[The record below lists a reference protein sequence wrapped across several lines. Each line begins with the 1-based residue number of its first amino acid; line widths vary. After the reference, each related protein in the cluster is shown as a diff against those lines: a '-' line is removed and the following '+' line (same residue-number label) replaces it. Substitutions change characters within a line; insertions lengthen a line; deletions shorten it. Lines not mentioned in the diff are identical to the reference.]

1 MLQCLTW
8 CETQNRA
15 QQILRFSRFCRAF
28 ALSLFPLFLACPVN
42 AEEKAEPER
51 RYAVNIPKQNLAD
64 ALNSLSEQTQ
74 QLLLFPYQIASTL
87 ESEAVSGEY
96 SLHNAMAKMLEGT
109 GYTGGLTKKGVL
121 MILLS
126 KSDAQSPTTIK
137 SEPNMQS
144 KQSSLRGFFAS
155 VLGAFTASTT
165 IVASAEI
172 GTNTIEEVIVTAERK
187 EASVQK
193 TPIAMSVFTSDQIER
208 DQLLDTRDLAQLSP
222 SLTFNQA
229 LAGSQIYIRGV
240 GQGNPITGSNPGVA
254 LHIDGVYLGHP
265 YTNNASFYDAERFE
279 VLRGPQ
285 GTLYGRNS
293 TGGSI
298 NIITKSPVMEPE
310 LRTTFGVGSHGR
322 TWLKA
327 AGNTVLTED
336 LLAIRGS
343 VVIDS
348 RDGYVDNL
356 TTGKEPD
363 DRDLKAFNV
372 AALYTP
378 SDTLAVLLKGDYQ
391 KDERLEKPIS
401 HLKSVAGSGID
412 PTLFGAQTSNND
424 ASKVYNDSD
433 RFQEDTFWGANA
445 TLTWDLGTATVKS
458 ITAYR
463 ESDNL
468 GGPGDN
474 DGTSFPVVSIESDTV
489 ADELTQELTVS
500 GTARDDRLEWITGVN
515 YYKDDVTTVSLSV
528 LPFLT
533 NLLPPVPSVT
543 AIDGSSVAVAALAAS
558 YNEELTSKSL
568 FAQFNYSATDSLRL
582 TLGARYTQDKK
593 TKFQTV
599 RSNITPPASQC
610 ESLTDSKDWSAATWK
625 LGADLTPNENTMF
638 YGSISTGFKAGGFNS
653 GACDDDYDE
662 EKITAYEVGFKSR
675 LLDERLMLNGSVF
688 FYDYRD
694 LQVRAFQGAVLQIA
708 NAGESEISG
717 FELDLLYQPNNS
729 WRFDA
734 GIAYLDAEFAKA
746 LLDDAMIPGIKPE
759 DVSGNRM
766 ERAPELKYSLGAQYT
781 HGNIDYRYELSYS
794 DDIYVDSFE
803 NDFAKIDS
811 HTEQNI
817 RVIWRP
823 NGSNKLS
830 IQAFVENLTDEEY
843 ADYLI
848 PTSFV
853 GGVAG
858 AYAPPRTWGMLVNW
872 DLL

>member
-433 RFQEDTFWGANA
+433 RFQEATFWGANA

-474 DGTSFPVVSIESDTV
+474 D
-489 ADELTQELTVS
+489 
-500 GTARDDRLEWITGVN
+500 
-515 YYKDDVTTVSLSV
+515 
-528 LPFLT
+528 
-533 NLLPPVPSVT
+533 
-543 AIDGSSVAVAALAAS
+543 
-558 YNEELTSKSL
+558 
-568 FAQFNYSATDSLRL
+568 
-582 TLGARYTQDKK
+582 
-593 TKFQTV
+593 
-599 RSNITPPASQC
+599 
-610 ESLTDSKDWSAATWK
+610 
-625 LGADLTPNENTMF
+625 
-638 YGSISTGFKAGGFNS
+638 
-653 GACDDDYDE
+653 
-662 EKITAYEVGFKSR
+662 
-675 LLDERLMLNGSVF
+675 
-688 FYDYRD
+688 
-694 LQVRAFQGAVLQIA
+694 
-708 NAGESEISG
+708 
-717 FELDLLYQPNNS
+717 
-729 WRFDA
+729 
-734 GIAYLDAEFAKA
+734 
-746 LLDDAMIPGIKPE
+746 
-759 DVSGNRM
+759 
-766 ERAPELKYSLGAQYT
+766 
-781 HGNIDYRYELSYS
+781 
-794 DDIYVDSFE
+794 
-803 NDFAKIDS
+803 
-811 HTEQNI
+811 
-817 RVIWRP
+817 
-823 NGSNKLS
+823 
-830 IQAFVENLTDEEY
+830 
-843 ADYLI
+843 
-848 PTSFV
+848 
-853 GGVAG
+853 
-858 AYAPPRTWGMLVNW
+858 
-872 DLL
+872 